1 MALKTQIE
9 EDLKAA
15 MLARESEKVTTLR
28 GLKSA
33 ILDEEVK
40 EGKREDGLSNE
51 EIEKIVAKEVKKR
64 KEAIEFYEADGRG
77 DLVESESAE
86 IEVLQKYLPKQMS
99 EEEIKEKIDEVL
111 NSISDGEV
119 VQLGVVI
126 GKVKMLV
133 GNAADGAL
141 VAKLVKERIGK

>member
-86 IEVLQKYLPKQMS
+86 MEVLQKYLPKQMS